1 LRIAHNNTVGVG
13 ESDLLAWALDR
24 IYEVES
30 SGAFDKMHAACTK
43 EHKA

>member
-24 IYEVES
+24 IYEVET
-30 SGAFDKMHAACTK
+30 SGAYGKMHAACIK
-43 EHKA
+43 LHNA